1 MTMIIMFPS
10 FSFRIFNI
18 SNGKQKKLYKGSQGE
33 DGTLIKVQRF
43 LWGHGHGCGQVLT
56 AFSSVPLRCRLIRQV
71 STSPPPV
78 QTRTLAYLT
87 STQESVWPPCSDT
100 QVRNCMRVCICVCVV
115 SISNWTADVSSLSEC
130 SDVRKH
136 GVFLRKDP
144 SIKMRQQM

>member
-1 MTMIIMFPS
+1 MTMTIMFPP

-43 LWGHGHGCGQVLT
+43 LCVNGHGCGQVLT

-71 STSPPPV
+71 FTSPPPV
-78 QTRTLAYLT
+78 QTRTSAYLT

-100 QVRNCMRVCICVCVV
+100 QVRNCMCVRVSCICVCVCV
-115 SISNWTADVSSLSEC
+115 FSISNWTAAVSSLSDG

-136 GVFLRKDP
+136 GVFFFGRP
-144 SIKMRQQM
+144 QH